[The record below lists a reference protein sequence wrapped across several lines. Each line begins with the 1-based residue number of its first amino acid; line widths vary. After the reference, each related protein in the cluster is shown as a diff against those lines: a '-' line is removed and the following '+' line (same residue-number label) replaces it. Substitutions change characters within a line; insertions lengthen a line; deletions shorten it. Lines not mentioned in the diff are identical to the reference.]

1 MIEKI
6 KPKLLLPIGVLTI
19 IASHVS
25 YSVDII
31 AWFSSVPFLL
41 YLYQT
46 KGRKS
51 RLFFILALFIAW
63 TFATAKII
71 TEPIPFAMVFL
82 FSLPLTLIHLPAYLI
97 WDKFNNRKYAMFLFP
112 IIFTIMEWTQ
122 YTFMPFASWGVGA
135 NTQSHSIVMLQSLSL
150 FGMAGLS
157 FLIYWVNISIV
168 EIVQTRKTTLFNSYL
183 PLGFIIMFL
192 VYGSLR
198 LDFGKATSKNTITVA
213 AVGTDSDISGL
224 PFADEATNNKY
235 KSALIDRTEIA
246 AQKGAKLISWNEAAI
261 FIQKEDEESW
271 QDSLKSLTNN
281 LNISLIAS
289 YVVPVSTDPLKLEN
303 KFLSINS
310 KGEIEYQYLK
320 HQPVPGEPSIKGNE
334 PFKTMRDN
342 GLNIGA
348 AICYDFDYPYIAK
361 AFGQLDA
368 NIVAIPSS
376 DWRGID
382 PLHTRMAAF
391 RAIEQGYSLLRS
403 TRFGLSAAI
412 NPLGEMTA
420 QQSSFDIH
428 DKIMLAE
435 LPAKKTATLY
445 SVIGDSFVYVCFGLL
460 VLLITKIYK
469 RKDEKSTAN
478 SSLTKW

>member
-1 MIEKI
+1 MDKFF
-6 KPKLLLPIGVLTI
+6 PKLKPNQLLLIGILTI

-51 RLFFILALFIAW
+51 RLLFTLALFIAW
-63 TFATAKII
+63 TLATAKII

-97 WDKFNNRKYAMFLFP
+97 WDKFKNSKNAMFLFP
-112 IIFTIMEWTQ
+112 TVFTIMEWIQ

-168 EIVQTRKTTLFNSYL
+168 EIVQTRKSTLFNRYL
-183 PLGFIIMFL
+183 SFGFVL
-192 VYGSLR
+192 VFAIYGSLR
-198 LDFGKATSKNTITVA
+198 LDFGRSISKDTTTVA
-213 AVGTDSDISGL
+213 TVGTDSDISGL
-224 PFADEATNNKY
+224 PFADESTNKNY
-235 KSALIDRTEIA
+235 KSALINRTEIA

-261 FIQKEDEESW
+261 FIQKEDEKNW
-271 QDSLKSLTNN
+271 QDSLKSLAKDH
-281 LNISLIAS
+281 NISLIAS
-289 YVVPVSTDPLKLEN
+289 YVVPVSSDPLKLEN

-310 KGEIEYQYLK
+310 HGEVVYQYLK
-320 HQPVPGEPSIKGNE
+320 HQPVPGEPSMKGDE
-334 PFKTMRDN
+334 PFKIMTDH
-342 GLNIGA
+342 GLNIGG

-361 AFGQLDA
+361 AFGQLNA

-382 PLHTRMAAF
+382 PLHTKMAAF

-412 NPLGEMTA
+412 NAYGEMTA

-428 DKIMLAE
+428 NKIMLAE
-435 LPAKKTATLY
+435 LPTKRITTLY
-445 SVIGDSFVYVCFGLL
+445 SIIGDSFVYACFGFLALL
-460 VLLITKIYK
+460 LYKIYTQQEDK
-469 RKDEKSTAN
+469 NADKHR
-478 SSLTKW
+478 

>member
-1 MIEKI
+1 MTEPNKFLEKI
-6 KPKLLLPIGVLTI
+6 KPNTLLLIGVLTI
-19 IASHVS
+19 VASHVS

-51 RLFFILALFIAW
+51 RLLLTLALFIAW
-63 TFATAKII
+63 TLAVAKII

-97 WDKFNNRKYAMFLFP
+97 WDKFKNHEHAMFLFP
-112 IIFTIMEWTQ
+112 AIFTIMEWTQ

-135 NTQSHSIVMLQSLSL
+135 NTQSHSIVILQSLSL

-168 EIVQTRKTTLFNSYL
+168 EIAQTRKATLSNSYL
-183 PLGFIIMFL
+183 PFGVLLIFL
-192 VYGSLR
+192 IYGSLR
-198 LDFGKATSKNTITVA
+198 LDFGKATSKETITVA
-213 AVGTDSDISGL
+213 TVGTDSEVSGL
-224 PFADEATNNKY
+224 PFADDGINNKY
-235 KSALIDRTEIA
+235 KNALINRTEIA

-261 FIQKEDEESW
+261 FIQKEDEKNW
-271 QDSLKSLTNN
+271 QDSLKLLAND

-289 YVVPVSTDPLKLEN
+289 YVVPISTNPLKLEN
-303 KFLSINS
+303 KILSINS
-310 KGEIEYQYLK
+310 KGEVVYQYLK

-334 PFKTMRDN
+334 PFKTMTDN
-342 GLNIGA
+342 GLNIGS

-361 AFGQLDA
+361 AFGQLNA

-435 LPAKKTATLY
+435 LPTKRITTLY
-445 SVIGDSFVYVCFGLL
+445 SIIGNSFIYACFGLL
-460 VLLITKIYK
+460 ILLFTTIYK
-469 RKDEKSTAN
+469 RQDKKN
-478 SSLTKW
+478 SR

>member
-1 MIEKI
+1 MTKTNKFLEKI
-6 KPKLLLPIGVLTI
+6 NPNLLLLIGVLTI

-25 YSVDII
+25 YSIDIF
-31 AWFSSVPFLL
+31 ALLSSVPFLL

-46 KGRKS
+46 TGRKS
-51 RLFFILALFIAW
+51 RLLFILALFIAW
-63 TFATAKII
+63 TLTTAKII

-97 WDKFNNRKYAMFLFP
+97 WGKFKNHKNAMFLFP
-112 IIFTIMEWTQ
+112 IVFTIMEWIQ
-122 YTFMPFASWGVGA
+122 YTFMPFASWGVAA
-135 NTQSHSIVMLQSLSL
+135 NTQSHSIVILQSLSL

-198 LDFGKATSKNTITVA
+198 LDFGKATSKDTITVA
-213 AVGTDSDISGL
+213 TVGTDSDISGL
-224 PFADEATNNKY
+224 PFADVVTNNIY
-235 KSALIDRTEIA
+235 KSALINRTEIA

-261 FIQKEDEESW
+261 FIQKEDEKNW
-271 QDSLKSLTNN
+271 QDSLKSLAKN

-310 KGEIEYQYLK
+310 KGQIEYQYLK

-342 GLNIGA
+342 RLNIGA

-382 PLHTRMAAF
+382 PLHTRMATF

-412 NPLGEMTA
+412 NPLGEMTG

-435 LPAKKTATLY
+435 LPTKRTTTLY
-445 SVIGDSFVYVCFGLL
+445 SIIGDSFVYACFGLL
-460 VLLITKIYK
+460 VLLITTIY
-469 RKDEKSTAN
+469 RKQDKKN
-478 SSLTKW
+478 SR

>member
-1 MIEKI
+1 MTEANKFLVKI
-6 KPKLLLPIGVLTI
+6 NPNLPLLIGVITI

-46 KGRKS
+46 KGQKS
-51 RLFFILALFIAW
+51 RLLFALALFLAW
-63 TFATAKII
+63 TLATAKII

-97 WDKFNNRKYAMFLFP
+97 WDKFKYHKNAMYLFP
-112 IIFTIMEWTQ
+112 LIFIIMEWLQ

-157 FLIYWVNISIV
+157 FLIYWVNISIA
-168 EIVQTRKTTLFNSYL
+168 EIVQTRKITLLNCYL
-183 PLGFIIMFL
+183 PFGFMILFV

-198 LDFGKATSKNTITVA
+198 LDFGKATSKETITVA
-213 AVGTDSDISGL
+213 AVGTDSGISAP
-224 PFADEATNNKY
+224 PFADEATNNRY
-235 KSALIDRTEIA
+235 KSALINRTKIA
-246 AQKGAKLISWNEAAI
+246 AQYGAKLISWNEAAI
-261 FIQKEDEESW
+261 FIQKEEEKNW
-271 QDSLKSLTNN
+271 QDSLKSLANN
-281 LNISLIAS
+281 FNISLIAS

-303 KFLSINS
+303 KFLSLNS
-310 KGEIEYQYLK
+310 KGEIVYQYLK

-334 PFKTMRDN
+334 PFKIMTDN
-342 GLNIGA
+342 GLNIGG
-348 AICYDFDYPYIAK
+348 AICYDFDYPYIAR
-361 AFGQLDA
+361 AFGKLNA

-376 DWRGID
+376 DWRGIN

-391 RAIEQGYSLLRS
+391 RAVEQGYSLLRS

-412 NPLGEMTA
+412 NPYGEMTA

-428 DKIMLAE
+428 NKIMLAE
-435 LPAKKTATLY
+435 LPTLRIKTIY
-445 SVIGDSFVYVCFGLL
+445 SIIGDSFVYGCFGFL
-460 VLLITKIYK
+460 VLLFMSIYK
-469 RKDEKSTAN
+469 KQQT
-478 SSLTKW
+478 